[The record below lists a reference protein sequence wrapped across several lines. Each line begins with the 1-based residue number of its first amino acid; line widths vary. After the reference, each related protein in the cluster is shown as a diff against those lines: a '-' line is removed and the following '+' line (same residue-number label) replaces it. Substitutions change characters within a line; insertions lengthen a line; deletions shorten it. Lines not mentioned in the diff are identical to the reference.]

1 MHRWN
6 PSPVVICIGL
16 LFSTHAYR
24 FAVVPKRTN
33 SPFFDAVRQ
42 GCESQAAKYQNVE
55 CIYTGPSDNVNSSE
69 RQLEILTELLPT
81 VDGFAVA
88 VKNATAIETLIQ
100 QAVKIGKFALT
111 FDSDAE
117 NSKRSAYVG
126 TDNYKFG
133 RELAHVLLQLAPDG
147 GIYGLIT
154 GGFTSPNILARLQGV
169 RDGLKRSEWVE
180 AEHSPGD
187 GQGNPLIALQEMERL
202 VQLHPDIGAII
213 PVGGWP
219 MFEADEWEAFVNR
232 HPQIV
237 TVCADA
243 LEVQLQLMNR
253 GAANGLVG
261 QLPFQMGQLAIE
273 KLHQLKKNNEEGLPP
288 PFPNGTKFATSVLN
302 VLQIP
307 QNLPP
312 LQEDM
317 NYIGS
322 LAILGYVLCGIIMVT
337 CITFAAWT
345 FWNRKSFIVK
355 SSQPA
360 FLYMI
365 LFGVLIMA
373 SAIIPLTI
381 DDEKFSLEGC
391 SIACMCVPWLI
402 SIGFVTTF
410 SALFSKTWR
419 INQIY
424 RNAQQFRR
432 VKVTARDVLVPFAVL
447 MTLNVIVLLCWTLI
461 APLQYERRAH
471 SGTDNWNR
479 VSRSYY
485 GACVGPDDVKGGA
498 VPYVV
503 CLTVIN
509 LSVIVISNMQ
519 AYQARKIKTE
529 YAESKYIFLIM
540 LTMLQ
545 SYLLG
550 LPILALVRDD
560 PQASFVVLTVI
571 IFATCM
577 ATLLFL
583 FIPKMTKRAE
593 RESANRGS
601 TSTTRQG
608 TSISMQRPSSSVE
621 AIRRNVAAKQ
631 SAVAASSEL
640 FREEESKGDKD
651 VPMSV
656 AAAVEEAEETV
667 DDKAEV
673 VASSENRIANGAS
686 ENKTTSESASAT
698 HATEKDAGR

>member
-1 MHRWN
+1 MQTAHHGII
-6 PSPVVICIGL
+6 SIVLLLSLL
-16 LFSTHAYR
+16 LFHPSTIISTNAYR

-42 GCESQAAKYQNVE
+42 GCESQAARYDNVT
-55 CIYTGPSDNVNSSE
+55 CIYTGSSDNVNATQ

-81 VDGFAVA
+81 IDGFAIA
-88 VKNATAIETLIQ
+88 VKNATAIQSLIEE
-100 QAVKIGKFALT
+100 AVENMGKFVVT

-126 TDNYKFG
+126 TDNYNFG
-133 RELAHVLLQLAPDG
+133 LELAHVLLQLAPSG

-154 GGFTSPNILARLQGV
+154 GGLTSPNILARLEGV
-169 RDGLKRSEWVE
+169 RHGLERSKWVE
-180 AEHSPGD
+180 AENSPGD
-187 GQGNPLIALQEMERL
+187 GEGNPLVALQAMEQL
-202 VQLHPDIGAII
+202 VALHPDIGAIL

-219 MFEADEWEAFVNR
+219 MFEPTLWQEFVNR

-243 LEVQLQLMNR
+243 LEVQLQLMNQ

-261 QLPFQMGQLAIE
+261 QLPFQMGQLAID
-273 KLHQLKKNNEEGLPP
+273 KLYQLKKSQDEGLPP
-288 PFPNGTKFATSVLN
+288 PFPNGTKFATAVLN

-322 LAILGYVLCGIIMVT
+322 LAILGYVLCGIILTT
-337 CITFAAWT
+337 CIAFGAWT
-345 FWNRKSFIVK
+345 VWNQTSFVVK
-355 SSQPA
+355 ASQPP

-365 LFGVLIMA
+365 LCGVGIMG
-373 SAIIPLTI
+373 SAIIPLSM
-381 DDEKFSLEGC
+381 DDEKHPIEGC

-424 RNAQQFRR
+424 HNAQQFRR
-432 VKVTARDVLVPFAVL
+432 VQVTPRDVLIPFAVL
-447 MTLNVIVLLCWTLI
+447 MTLNVIVLTCWTLI

-485 GACVGPDDVKGGA
+485 GACFGPDNVKGGA
-498 VPYVV
+498 IPYVV
-503 CLTVIN
+503 CLVVIDF
-509 LSVIVISNMQ
+509 SVICIAIVQ
-519 AYQARKIKTE
+519 AYRARTIKTD
-529 YAESKYIFLIM
+529 YAESKYIAFIM
-540 LTMLQ
+540 LSMLQ

-560 PQASFVVLTVI
+560 PQASFVVLTVL
-571 IFATCM
+571 IFATSM

-583 FIPKMTKRAE
+583 FVPKMMKRADQE
-593 RESANRGS
+593 
-601 TSTTRQG
+601 
-608 TSISMQRPSSSVE
+608 SSSF
-621 AIRRNVAAKQ
+621 
-631 SAVAASSEL
+631 SG
-640 FREEESKGDKD
+640 REG
-651 VPMSV
+651 P
-656 AAAVEEAEETV
+656 
-667 DDKAEV
+667 
-673 VASSENRIANGAS
+673 
-686 ENKTTSESASAT
+686 
-698 HATEKDAGR
+698 